1 MYLKT
6 VNIYK
11 CFETFLPIVLHQAV
25 IFEQRQNVYINTIH
39 DNRIIFNRNMEFKFK
54 TQINTQKLSL
64 NSITDQLIIYQIG
77 LIVKNYL
84 LWINILECL
93 YLILSMC
100 KNLQWYSLI

>member
-11 CFETFLPIVLHQAV
+11 CFETFLPTALHQAV

-54 TQINTQKLSL
+54 TQ
-64 NSITDQLIIYQIG
+64 
-77 LIVKNYL
+77 
-84 LWINILECL
+84 
-93 YLILSMC
+93 LILS
-100 KNLQWYSLI
+100 LVWIP